1 MSKVKFSATEKL
13 ELINEFEASGQ
24 TNIGFAKEH
33 GLADKEAVSRWRAL
47 YKRDGFDGLKESKG
61 CRRYSEI
68 FKLQVVYAFLN
79 GEGSQREVAMKYGL
93 RSATQVNY
101 WVSRYN
107 RDKTVTA
114 TPSRKQ
120 VPTMSRKTTLAE
132 RIEVVE
138 YITKQN
144 HSYNEAAEHYGVSY
158 QQARSWMLRAK
169 KGGYDALEDRR
180 GHRKPQRELT
190 DLDKANLRI
199 KQLEGQ
205 VADMELLKEFVKK
218 FQELQHKG

>member
-1 MSKVKFSATEKL
+1 MPRARHTLQEKL
-13 ELINEFEASGQ
+13 ALLAKFKQSGLS
-24 TNIGFAKEH
+24 IGTFTRQHGIHRETLMRWQSRLERD
-33 GLADKEAVSRWRAL
+33 GLAGLTEAHTNNHYSNE
-47 YKRDGFDGLKESKG
+47 LKLKAV
-61 CRRYSEI
+61 
-68 FKLQVVYAFLN
+68 QAFLA
-79 GEGSQREVAMKYGL
+79 GEGSLLDLATKFGL
-93 RSATQVNY
+93 RSSTQLDN

-144 HSYNEAAEHYGVSY
+144 HSYNEAAEHYSVSY
-158 QQARSWMLRAK
+158 QQARSWVLRAK
-169 KGGYDALEDRR
+169 KGGYNALEDRR

-218 FQELQHKG
+218 FQEIQHKG